1 MAGKLL
7 STVVVFLYTISQ
19 STQIQFTSNSFG
31 NCLKQEKPN
40 ILTCAGQQA
49 IETLQQFNDV
59 NNFTLTDGLVLS
71 KDESVMGRSAP
82 INFLENDPN
91 DFR

>member
-1 MAGKLL
+1 MSGKV
-7 STVVVFLYTISQ
+7 SVVLIVASQ
-19 STQIQFTSNSFG
+19 IIITLQIQFTSNSFG

-40 ILTCAGQQA
+40 IITCVGKQA
-49 IETLQQFNDV
+49 IETLQQLNNVD
-59 NNFTLTDGLVLS
+59 NFTLTPGVVFS

-82 INFLENDPN
+82 INFLDNDPN